1 MKHHLILLV
10 AALWLVSCA
19 APEPEITYTAPEL
32 ETESWSVKLTVS
44 GGIAGI
50 QRNIQVDETGKY
62 TVTDEQAGNTQT
74 GELTDVELAEL
85 ESLVTGFEFSSP
97 KTPSMCA
104 DCFVYDLE
112 IQSGGKKMLAQA
124 DDVNL
129 GDSGMGTLVEFLRGL
144 MDRALQ

>member
-1 MKHHLILLV
+1 MKHRLLFLL
-10 AALWLVSCA
+10 AALWLAGCA
-19 APEPEITYTAPEL
+19 TPEPEIKYTAPEL
-32 ETESWSVKLTVS
+32 ETESWSVKLNVS

-50 QRNIQVDETGKY
+50 QRSIQVDETGKY
-62 TVTDEQAGNTQT
+62 TVTDERAGNTQA
-74 GELTDVELAEL
+74 GELTDAQLAEL
-85 ESLVTGFEFSSP
+85 ELLVTGFEFSSP
-97 KTPSMCA
+97 KTSSMCA

-124 DDVNL
+124 NDVNL